1 MPPGFPEDDKKYLR
15 VYFEVLERYKREKFR
30 YEEEQI
36 DVLREIR
43 DEIGKSKA
51 GD

>member
-1 MPPGFPEDDKKYLR
+1 M
-15 VYFEVLERYKREKFR
+15 YFEVLERYKREKFR

-43 DEIGKSKA
+43 DELGKKNDDRDRVA